1 MDTSKMGMI
10 YHFFDNSFQ
19 LVSKILLSAIKRLAP
34 YVTAILPGSLFGYTI
49 YEFFLGF
56 TGLYWLSLIVGMSAF
71 VVLESAGIWSGHKIA
86 EFYGDGTSRIRVPII
101 AFALYLAIGIGTL
114 WLLDGSVDLNVKL
127 VGTSLFLLAAIVY
140 TLFGF
145 QAHQERVEAKEKRER
160 REQTVEIIQE
170 ENRKFEMEQEAK
182 DRDLARLLKKKK
194 ELAGIGNSVQS
205 KQVASNQ
212 DKIDA
217 LKLLLK
223 DNPNMTKKE
232 MAETI
237 GVSRPTLNKYLGTI
251 NE

>member
-101 AFALYLAIGIGTL
+101 AFVLYLAIGIGTL

-145 QAHQERVEAKEKRER
+145 QAHQERVEAKEKREK

-182 DRDLARLLKKKK
+182 DRDLERLLKKKK

-205 KQVASNQ
+205 KQVVSQ

-217 LKLLLK
+217 LRLLLK

-237 GVSRPTLNKYLGTI
+237 GVSRPTLNKYLGMI